1 MVKQLIIFKIIDR
14 CIDLC
19 FDNIIRDVYASAVD
33 IKFKSKIPFERSFIA
48 ERLTKHEER
57 ALQRR
62 GLVDFPSLWI

>member
-33 IKFKSKIPFERSFIA
+33 IKFKSKIPYDDFGA
-48 ERLTKHEER
+48 ESPLS
-57 ALQRR
+57 
-62 GLVDFPSLWI
+62 LVVG